1 MVALTSRQRY
11 GQVSSATKVEGGV
24 SRRVSR
30 GVSYPRFRIEFWIV
44 FAFMRACQNG
54 VWCNPEHGVNG
65 ASVTKAAEAAQSE
78 AVEKKDFE
86 PQNIDAH
93 CAHVS

>member
-1 MVALTSRQRY
+1 MFHVVFHAVFHTPAL
-11 GQVSSATKVEGGV
+11 
-24 SRRVSR
+24 
-30 GVSYPRFRIEFWIV
+30 EFV
-44 FAFMRACQNG
+44 FAFMRPCQNG

>member
-1 MVALTSRQRY
+1 M
-11 GQVSSATKVEGGV
+11 
-24 SRRVSR
+24 
-30 GVSYPRFRIEFWIV
+30 